1 MNNYKTPVFNRMFLS
16 LPFLQVVVGFFMI
29 DFTQKEINILT
40 ASLMFLYLNVLLLCN
55 FSFYDRTKKIFVIFF
70 FQFVLMINGRPV
82 NGFPL
87 HYGNEGLQKI
97 KKKTSKKSFCFFF
110 NYLSQTSTS
119 SSEEPSNINRFSE
132 VSIKLK
138 LQDLIWSSFSNLGK

>member
-1 MNNYKTPVFNRMFLS
+1 MY
-16 LPFLQVVVGFFMI
+16 
-29 DFTQKEINILT
+29 
-40 ASLMFLYLNVLLLCN
+40 Y
-55 FSFYDRTKKIFVIFF
+55 YFVIFRFTIEQKRSSLFFF